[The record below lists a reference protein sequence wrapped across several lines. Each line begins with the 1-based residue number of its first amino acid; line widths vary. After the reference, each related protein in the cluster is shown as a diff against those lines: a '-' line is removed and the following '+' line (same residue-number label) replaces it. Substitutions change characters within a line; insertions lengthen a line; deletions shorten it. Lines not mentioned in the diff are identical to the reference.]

1 MLQIG
6 SKDFIDKYIT
16 RYHDAYVRDEQIR
29 LYKALKKHFSGKYED
44 VAELLTSYQ
53 PSEPDWIK
61 EYKAKIYRPITKK
74 GTSKITSVL
83 SKISRANDFVIIKGN
98 ESPKVADGQGI
109 YDYITKGF
117 GKYKSI
123 QNWFFNYNFENFLQ
137 DANGVQVTMPKHI
150 HEAIEGEIYEIQ
162 ESEFVEPLPY
172 YYCIEDCQYID
183 YDLLILKEGKKVWTI
198 WDKVNLYKLVQN
210 EKGQYNTDII
220 WVHNSGYIP
229 FIYNGGVIKYLKDN
243 FLYESFIAGIV
254 PDFDQALVEN
264 TDKNAGIKMHTYLES
279 AIYGQQICMH
289 CNGQGQIEKKI
300 GSSITRHTCSHCD
313 GTGIAKSSTFADLVV
328 RPTKGGEDA
337 LPSWAPKKY
346 IDRNLDPIK
355 FLSEDIKQLIN
366 SGYDAV
372 NMSHLSEMPMNTS
385 GTSKAYDW
393 EQTNLF
399 IFKVADYICQVVFK
413 NIIKFINDQR
423 YGVLLG
429 LGSEELNNQLP
440 FITTPTNYDIV
451 GVSELEQQIALAK
464 QNGISSS
471 ILEEMEL
478 AYVSKKFAGNPRQI
492 AFHTNIIQLDPLR
505 GATSD
510 DVLTMQSTGVSQ
522 KTIITHNLINQFV
535 TKAFEEIKNFQE
547 LPLLKRFEIVDKYAE
562 EYLKANKPTLIPT
575 PQV

>member
-1 MLQIG
+1 MLPIG
-6 SKDFIDKYIT
+6 SKEFIEKYIT
-16 RYHDAYVRDEQIR
+16 RYDDAYLRDEKIKE
-29 LYKALKKHFSGKYED
+29 YKALKKHFSGKYED
-44 VAELLTSYQ
+44 VEYLLQSYQ

-61 EYKAKIYRPITKK
+61 EYKATIYRPITKK
-74 GTSKITSVL
+74 GISKIISIL
-83 SKISRANDFVIIKGN
+83 SKINRANDFVILKGN
-98 ESPKVADGQGI
+98 ESPKVADGKGI
-109 YDYITKGF
+109 YDYITKDF
-117 GKYKSI
+117 GKYKNI
-123 QNWFFNYNFENFLQ
+123 QNWFFNYHFENFLQ
-137 DANGVQVTMPKHI
+137 DANGVLVVMPKNI
-150 HEAIEGEIYEIQ
+150 HEAIEGEYYEIQ
-162 ESEFVEPLPY
+162 ESEFVNPLPY
-172 YYCIEDCQYID
+172 YYNIEFCQYID
-183 YDLLILKEGKKVWTI
+183 NDLLILKEEKKVWTV
-198 WDKVNLYKLVQN
+198 WDTENLYKLVQKEN
-210 EKGQYNTDII
+210 GQYLTTII
-220 WVHNSGYIP
+220 WNHNLGYIP
-229 FIYNGGVIKYLKDN
+229 FISNGGVIKYKKDDYY
-243 FLYESFIAGIV
+243 YESFIAGVV

-264 TDKNAGIKMHTYLES
+264 TDKNAGIKMHVYLES
-279 AIYGQQICMH
+279 AIYGQQVCMH
-289 CNGQGQIEKKI
+289 CNGDGQVERRI
-300 GSSITRHTCSHCD
+300 GKSITRHSCTHCG
-313 GTGIAKSSTFADLVV
+313 GTGIAKSSTFADLVL
-328 RPTKGGEDA
+328 RPTKGNEESV
-337 LPSWAPKKY
+337 PSWAPKKY

-372 NMSHLSEMPMNTS
+372 NMSHLAEVPLSTS

-399 IFKVADYICQVVFK
+399 IFKVADYVCQVVFR
-413 NIIKFINDQR
+413 NIIKFVNDQR

-429 LGSEELNNQLP
+429 LGSDELNNQLP

-451 GVSELEQQIALAK
+451 GVSEMEQQIAIAK

-510 DVLTMQSTGVSQ
+510 DVLTMQQTGVSQ

-535 TKAFEEIKNFQE
+535 TRAFEEVKNFQE